1 MKKSLTLIA
10 GASLLMLGVPT
21 ISMAQAAPASGPF
34 ADVPADHWA
43 YNSVDTL
50 QKAGIVIGYPDGTYG
65 GKRAMTR
72 YEFAV
77 AIARLLPLLHVDTSN
92 LATKGD
98 LAALQSDLES
108 KLAANQAALDALTR
122 LVNEFQPELQ
132 RLGQDV
138 AQIKMELAGLEQR
151 VAVVEAEQRRLK
163 ITGNLDLIARADN
176 VRREGRSFVDENGTG
191 GRQFLSGLPTTG
203 IGGNTTTTSRHLFQR
218 SDVYHNFDLNL
229 VGKLSETTTAN
240 VKANF
245 SNFLSSVGNT
255 SAIGYGVNNAAFT
268 GRNIQPGQLT
278 ARDSQNVFLQEAYLD
293 APLGLGPL
301 GGARLQVGRVPVQFS
316 KYTLQQVDADV
327 YTNTYETDSGN
338 IPFDGAK
345 LGFKLGPAQLA
356 TFAGKNDT
364 IPFAQPYGGS
374 QGLPVGLATIT
385 TQTLNGNPFVN
396 GGLNPAVTTPVGVA
410 QRRPTGEII
419 ANHAAPFTQG
429 AGVRASIGSA
439 NSLQLSGTLEEF
451 GLGTATNNVGA
462 TGPNDPIDPRTGRAY
477 NKLTVYGADLNGAL
491 PFGLGGFLK
500 KGAIGVDAAYTVSV
514 QGGLKTNAG
523 GTGYLYQSNEEQLS
537 AQFGGLSLKGG
548 YQYVGPYFSAPG
560 YWGKLGAWTNP
571 TNVRGPIVSAQY
583 ALTPKLALKADGQ
596 FYKAAYGGTNS
607 PLQQNDRVTRYQVGL
622 GYGLSSQYAVDLG
635 YEDVLYDL
643 RNTAGNTGIN
653 AGKPNESYLTLGV
666 GHSFNNNASLKLLYQ
681 IVQYNDKGT
690 NFDPINHD
698 GGVAVGQFSL
708 KF

>member
-77 AIARLLPLLHVDTSN
+77 AIARLLPLLKVDTSN

-176 VRREGRSFVDENGTG
+176 ARRDGRPFVDANGTDNFG
-191 GRQFLSGLPTTG
+191 AT
-203 IGGNTTTTSRHLFQR
+203 RHLFQR

-245 SNFLSSVGNT
+245 SNFLPSVGNT
-255 SAIGYGVNNAAFT
+255 SAIGYGVNNPFRT
-268 GRNIQPGQLT
+268 GQNIQPGNLT
-278 ARDSQNVFLQEAYLD
+278 ARDSQNVFLEEAYLD

-327 YTNTYETDSGN
+327 YTSTYETDSGN
-338 IPFDGAK
+338 IPVDGGK
-345 LGFKLGPAQLA
+345 LGFKLGPAQVA
-356 TFAGKNDT
+356 TFAGKMDS
-364 IPFAQPYGGS
+364 IPYAQPYGGS
-374 QGLPVGLATIT
+374 QGQAVGLTTIT
-385 TQTLNGNPFVN
+385 TQTPSGNPVT
-396 GGLNPAVTTPVGVA
+396 GGVITTTTVVGA
-410 QRRPTGEII
+410 LQRRPTGEIL

-429 AGVRASIGSA
+429 AGVRASLGTP

-451 GLGTATNNVGA
+451 GLGTATNSTAQNFVV
-462 TGPNDPIDPRTGRAY
+462 NPIDPRTGRDY

-491 PFGLGGFLK
+491 PFGLGGLVK

-537 AQFGGLSLKGG
+537 GQFGGLTLKGG

-571 TNVRGPIVSAQY
+571 TNVKGPIVSAQY

-643 RNTAGNTGIN
+643 RNTAGNTGIT

-681 IVQYNDKGT
+681 IVQYNDKRT
-690 NFDPINHD
+690 NFDNVNHD

>member
-10 GASLLMLGVPT
+10 GASLLMLGVPS

-43 YNSVDTL
+43 YSAVDTL

-77 AIARLLPLLHVDTSN
+77 AIARLLPLLKVDTST
-92 LATKGD
+92 LATKND

-163 ITGNLDLIARADN
+163 ITGDLDLIARADN
-176 VRREGRSFVDENGTG
+176 ARRD
-191 GRQFLSGLPTTG
+191 GRQFVDANGVSG
-203 IGGNTTTTSRHLFQR
+203 TTTNRHLFQK

-229 VGKLSETTTAN
+229 VGKLSETTTAV

-245 SNFLSSVGNT
+245 SNFLPSVGNT
-255 SAIGYGVNNAAFT
+255 SAIGYGVNNPFRT
-268 GRNIQPGQLT
+268 GFDIQPGRLT
-278 ARDSQNVFLQEAYLD
+278 AANSQNVFLEEAYLD

-327 YTNTYETDSGN
+327 YTSTYETDSGN

-364 IPFAQPYGGS
+364 IPYAQPYGGS

-385 TQTLNGNPFVN
+385 TQTLSGNPTVN
-396 GGLNPAVTTPVGVA
+396 GGLNPPVITVVGTP
-410 QRRPTGEII
+410 QRRPTQEIL

-429 AGVRASIGSA
+429 AGVRASVGSV
-439 NSLQLSGTLEEF
+439 NTLQLSGTLEEF
-451 GLGTATNNVGA
+451 GLGTATNA
-462 TGPNDPIDPRTGRAY
+462 TGNGGGNPIDPRTGRDY

-491 PFGLGGFLK
+491 PFGLGGLVK

-537 AQFGGLSLKGG
+537 GQFGGLTLKGG

-571 TNVRGPIVSAQY
+571 TNVKGPIVSAQY

-622 GYGLSSQYAVDLG
+622 GYGLSSKYAVDLG

-643 RNTAGNTGIN
+643 RNTGGNTGIN
-653 AGKPNESYLTLGV
+653 AGKPNESYLTFGV

-690 NFDPINHD
+690 NFDNVNHD

>member
-21 ISMAQAAPASGPF
+21 ISMAQAATPASGPF

-77 AIARLLPLLHVDTSN
+77 AIARLLPLLKVDTSN

-98 LAALQSDLES
+98 LSALQSDLES

-122 LVNEFQPELQ
+122 LVNEFQGELQ

-163 ITGNLDLIARADN
+163 ITGSLDLIARGDN
-176 VRREGRSFVDENGTG
+176 SRRQGQQFTDENGV
-191 GRQFLSGLPTTG
+191 SG
-203 IGGNTTTTSRHLFQR
+203 TTTSKHLFQK

-229 VGKLSETTTAN
+229 VGKLSDTTTAN
-240 VKANF
+240 VRANF
-245 SNFLSSVGNT
+245 SNFLSAVGNT
-255 SAIGYGVNNAAFT
+255 SAIGYGVNNPFAT
-268 GRNIQPGQLT
+268 GRDIQPGQLT
-278 ARDSQNVFLQEAYLD
+278 ARDSQNVFLEEAYLD

-316 KYTLQQVDADV
+316 KYTLQQVDADI

-345 LGFKLGPAQLA
+345 LGFKLGPAQVA

-364 IPFAQPYGGS
+364 TPFAQPYGGS
-374 QGLPVGLATIT
+374 QGAPVGLATIT
-385 TQTLNGNPFVN
+385 TTTLTGNPA
-396 GGLNPAVTTPVGVA
+396 NPTIVTNSTVGTA
-410 QRRPTGEII
+410 QRRPAGEILV
-419 ANHAAPFTQG
+419 NHAAPFTQG
-429 AGVRASIGSA
+429 AGVRASIGTP

-451 GLGTATNNVGA
+451 GLGTATNSAPQNYTVEPA
-462 TGPNDPIDPRTGRAY
+462 DPRTGRAY
-477 NKLTVYGADLNGAL
+477 NKLTVYGADLNGGL
-491 PFGLGGFLK
+491 PFGLGGLFK

-537 AQFGGLSLKGG
+537 GQFGGLTLKGG

-560 YWGKLGAWTNP
+560 YWGRLGAWTNP

-607 PLQQNDRVTRYQVGL
+607 PLQQDDRVTRYQVGL

-643 RNTAGNTGIN
+643 RNRAGTAVTGIN
-653 AGKPNESYLTLGV
+653 AGKPNESYLTFGV

-690 NFDPINHD
+690 NFDAVNRD

>member
-21 ISMAQAAPASGPF
+21 ISMAQAATPASGPF

-77 AIARLLPLLHVDTSN
+77 AIARLLPLLKVDTSN

-98 LAALQSDLES
+98 LSALQSDLES

-122 LVNEFQPELQ
+122 LVNEFQGELQ

-163 ITGNLDLIARADN
+163 ITGDLDLIARGDN
-176 VRREGRSFVDENGTG
+176 ARRNGRQFVDENGV
-191 GRQFLSGLPTTG
+191 SG
-203 IGGNTTTTSRHLFQR
+203 TTTNKHLFQK

-229 VGKLSETTTAN
+229 VGKLSDTTTAN

-245 SNFLSSVGNT
+245 SNFLSAVGNT
-255 SAIGYGVNNAAFT
+255 SAIGYGVNNPFLT
-268 GRNIQPGQLT
+268 GRDIQPGQLT
-278 ARDSQNVFLQEAYLD
+278 ARDSQNVFLEEAYLD

-327 YTNTYETDSGN
+327 YTSTYETDSGN

-345 LGFKLGPAQLA
+345 LGFKLGPAQIA
-356 TFAGKNDT
+356 SFAGKNDT
-364 IPFAQPYGGS
+364 LPFAQPYGGS
-374 QGLPVGLATIT
+374 QGTPIGLATIT
-385 TQTLNGNPFVN
+385 TTTLTGNPA
-396 GGLNPAVTTPVGVA
+396 NPTIVTTSIVGSA
-410 QRRPTGEII
+410 QRRPTGEILV
-419 ANHAAPFTQG
+419 NHAAPFTQG
-429 AGVRASIGSA
+429 AGVRASIGTP

-451 GLGTATNNVGA
+451 GLGVATNSNVAAGI
-462 TGPNDPIDPRTGRAY
+462 DPVDPRTGRAY
-477 NKLTVYGADLNGAL
+477 NKLTVYGADLNGGL
-491 PFGLGGFLK
+491 PFGLGGLFK

-537 AQFGGLSLKGG
+537 GQFGGLTLKGG

-607 PLQQNDRVTRYQVGL
+607 PLQQDDRVTRYQVGL

-643 RNTAGNTGIN
+643 RNRAGTAVTGIN
-653 AGKPNESYLTLGV
+653 AGKPNESYLTFGV

-690 NFDPINHD
+690 NFDAVNHD

>member
-77 AIARLLPLLHVDTSN
+77 AIARLLPLLKVDTSN

-98 LAALQSDLES
+98 LSALQSDLES
-108 KLAANQAALDALTR
+108 KLAANQAALDALTK
-122 LVNEFQPELQ
+122 LVNEFQSELQ

-176 VRREGRSFVDENGTG
+176 SRRDGQQFVDENGV
-191 GRQFLSGLPTTG
+191 SG
-203 IGGNTTTTSRHLFQR
+203 TTTSKHLLQR

-240 VKANF
+240 VRANF
-245 SNFLSSVGNT
+245 SNFLSAVGNT

-268 GRNIQPGQLT
+268 GRDIQPGQLT

-345 LGFKLGPAQLA
+345 LGFKLGPAQVA
-356 TFAGKNDT
+356 TFVGKNDT
-364 IPFAQPYGGS
+364 IPYAQPYGGS
-374 QGLPVGLATIT
+374 QGLPVGLSAVTTLTGNPANPTIT
-385 TQTLNGNPFVN
+385 TI
-396 GGLNPAVTTPVGVA
+396 VGTA
-410 QRRPTGEII
+410 QRRPTGEIL

-429 AGVRASIGSA
+429 AGVRASVGSP

-451 GLGTATNNVGA
+451 GLGTATNRVGA
-462 TGPNDPIDPRTGRAY
+462 ATPNDPIDPRTGRAY

-491 PFGLGGFLK
+491 PFGLGGLVK
-500 KGAIGVDAAYTVSV
+500 KGAIGVDASFTTSV

-537 AQFGGLSLKGG
+537 AQFGGLALKGG
-548 YQYVGPYFSAPG
+548 YQYVGPYFTAPG

-571 TNVRGPIVSAQY
+571 TNVRGPIVSGQY
-583 ALTPKLALKADGQ
+583 ALTPKLALKADAQ

-607 PLQQNDRVTRYQVGL
+607 PLQQDDKVTRYQVGL

-643 RNTAGNTGIN
+643 KNRAGTAATGIN
-653 AGKPNESYLTLGV
+653 AGKPNESYLTLGI

-690 NFDPINHD
+690 NFDAVNRD

>member
-77 AIARLLPLLHVDTSN
+77 AIARLLPLLKVDTSN

-176 VRREGRSFVDENGTG
+176 SRRDGQQFVDENGV
-191 GRQFLSGLPTTG
+191 SG
-203 IGGNTTTTSRHLFQR
+203 TTTSKHLFQK

-245 SNFLSSVGNT
+245 SNFLPSVGNT
-255 SAIGYGVNNAAFT
+255 SAIGYGVNNPFIT
-268 GRNIQPGQLT
+268 GRDIQPGNLT
-278 ARDSQNVFLQEAYLD
+278 AADSQNVFLEEAYLD

-345 LGFKLGPAQLA
+345 LGFKLGPAQIA
-356 TFAGKNDT
+356 TFVGKNDT
-364 IPFAQPYGGS
+364 IPYAQPYGGS
-374 QGLPVGLATIT
+374 QGLPGVFT
-385 TQTLNGNPFVN
+385 GNPA
-396 GGLNPAVTTPVGVA
+396 NPTFIP
-410 QRRPTGEII
+410 QQRPTGEILT
-419 ANHAAPFTQG
+419 NHAAPFTQG
-429 AGVRASIGSA
+429 AGVRASFGTA
-439 NSLQLSGTLEEF
+439 NTLLLSGTLEEF
-451 GLGTATNNVGA
+451 GLGAATNNLGA
-462 TGPNDPIDPRTGRAY
+462 TISHSPIDPRTGRDY

-491 PFGLGGFLK
+491 PFGLGGFVK

-523 GTGYLYQSNEEQLS
+523 GTGYQYQSNEEQLS

-548 YQYVGPYFSAPG
+548 YQYVGPYFSSPG

-571 TNVRGPIVSAQY
+571 TNVRGPIVSGQY
-583 ALTPKLALKADGQ
+583 ALTPKLALKADAQ
-596 FYKAAYGGTNS
+596 FYKAAYGHAIS
-607 PLQQNDRVTRYQVGL
+607 PLQQDDKVTRYQVGL

-643 RNTAGNTGIN
+643 KNNNGTLNN

-681 IVQYNDKGT
+681 IVRYDDKLTG
-690 NFDPINHD
+690 FDPNNRD

>member
-77 AIARLLPLLHVDTSN
+77 AIARLLPLLKVDTSN

-176 VRREGRSFVDENGTG
+176 ARRDGRPFVDANGTDNFG
-191 GRQFLSGLPTTG
+191 AT
-203 IGGNTTTTSRHLFQR
+203 RHLFQR

-245 SNFLSSVGNT
+245 SNFLPSVGNT
-255 SAIGYGVNNAAFT
+255 SAIGYGVNNPFRT
-268 GRNIQPGQLT
+268 GQNIQPGNLT
-278 ARDSQNVFLQEAYLD
+278 ARDSQNVFLEEAYLD

-327 YTNTYETDSGN
+327 YTSTYETDSGN
-338 IPFDGAK
+338 IPFDGGK
-345 LGFKLGPAQLA
+345 LGFKLGPAQIA

-374 QGLPVGLATIT
+374 QGQAVGLTTIT
-385 TQTLNGNPFVN
+385 TQTPSGNPVT
-396 GGLNPAVTTPVGVA
+396 GGVITTTTVVGA
-410 QRRPTGEII
+410 LQRRPTGEIL

-429 AGVRASIGSA
+429 AGVRASLGTP

-451 GLGTATNNVGA
+451 GLGVATNNQGNA
-462 TGPNDPIDPRTGRAY
+462 FANPLDPRTGVSY

-491 PFGLGGFLK
+491 PFGLGGLVK

-537 AQFGGLSLKGG
+537 GQFGGLTLKGG

-571 TNVRGPIVSAQY
+571 TNVKGPIVSAQY

-643 RNTAGNTGIN
+643 RNTAGNTGIT

-690 NFDPINHD
+690 NFDNVNHD